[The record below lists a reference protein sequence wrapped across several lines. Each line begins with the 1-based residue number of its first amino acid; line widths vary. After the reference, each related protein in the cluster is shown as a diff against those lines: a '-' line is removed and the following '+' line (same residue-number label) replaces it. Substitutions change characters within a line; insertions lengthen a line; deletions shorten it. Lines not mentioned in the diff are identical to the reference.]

1 SSTSEAGTTVT
12 VTTTPTLA
20 SLGLVSGSTV
30 TISGVSVAG
39 YNQASVAINV
49 TGTNTFTYTLPSPG
63 LAPASGGFVTS
74 TAGGLR
80 ALAFDPATNTVYAT
94 TTATSANRLVKITG
108 VTTDGSTPALSAT
121 VLTTAPTNEAFRGV
135 AFSPTN
141 PGATVST
148 TSLAVTN
155 SPA

>member
-1 SSTSEAGTTVT
+1 IVNPPTSFPTARDTFGNFPSTNQFWVSPDGNTILIADSRTDSSGGLLEYFQTLPGQFTLVGQLQLNSGAISSTSEAGTTVT

-74 TAGGLR
+74 TDGGLR
-80 ALAFDPATNTVYAT
+80 ALAF
-94 TTATSANRLVKITG
+94 
-108 VTTDGSTPALSAT
+108 
-121 VLTTAPTNEAFRGV
+121 
-135 AFSPTN
+135 
-141 PGATVST
+141 
-148 TSLAVTN
+148 
-155 SPA
+155 